1 MNAGEVAGAEETAA
15 ETTAEE
21 IKRINNL
28 LVEEKKKIQ
37 NKLNERAEKYKSIF
51 VDRLITMVDNE
62 PKPIE
67 NTKIYN
73 KNLKI
78 NEGINNMINDIDDM
92 LKE

>member
-1 MNAGEVAGAEETAA
+1 M
-15 ETTAEE
+15 
-21 IKRINNL
+21 I
-28 LVEEKKKIQ
+28 
-37 NKLNERAEKYKSIF
+37 
-51 VDRLITMVDNE
+51 DNE

-92 LKE
+92 LNE

>member
-1 MNAGEVAGAEETAA
+1 LNAGEVAGAEETAA